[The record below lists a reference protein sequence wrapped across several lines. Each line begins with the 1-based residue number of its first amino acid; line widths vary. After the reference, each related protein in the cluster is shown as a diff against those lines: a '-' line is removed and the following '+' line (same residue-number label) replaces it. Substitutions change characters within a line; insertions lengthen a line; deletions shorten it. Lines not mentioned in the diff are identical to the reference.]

1 MIGPMIILVHH
12 YLDINLKV
20 EKMSADAD
28 ERLYRSE
35 VSLKLLAKF
44 NLMLIVLFGAGLLLV
59 SQLSRTFLEENAR
72 EQTLQQAKLMISSA
86 RSTRDYTE
94 QELDPLLENTP
105 ESAKRFLPQT
115 IPFYAATVTFNHLRK
130 DYPDYTYK
138 EAALNPTNPRD
149 RADQWEADI
158 IEYFRNHPD
167 QKQLIGERETATGK
181 SISLSQPIVT
191 NGSCLECHG
200 SPAAALPTQIQTY
213 GSANGFG
220 WTLNEI
226 IGAQIVS
233 VPTAVA
239 EGIATRIFH
248 TMLLYI
254 SGSFIGTL
262 AVIDLGLYYIVIRPL
277 RRLATTADQ
286 VSKGDLSQPEL
297 LYKGKD
303 EIAEVTASFNRM
315 YVSLKKAIQMLDR

>member
-1 MIGPMIILVHH
+1 
-12 YLDINLKV
+12 
-20 EKMSADAD
+20 
-28 ERLYRSE
+28 
-35 VSLKLLAKF
+35 LKLLAKF
-44 NLMLIVLFGAGLLLV
+44 NIMLILLFGSGLLLV
-59 SQLSRTFLEENAR
+59 SQLSRSFLEKNAR
-72 EQTLQQAKLMISSA
+72 EQTLQQAKLMIASA

-94 QELDPLLENTP
+94 QELDPLLETTP
-105 ESAKRFLPQT
+105 ESAVRFLPQT
-115 IPFYAATVTFNHLRK
+115 IPFYAATVTFNNLRK

-158 IEYFRNHPD
+158 IDYFRNHPD
-167 QKQLIGERETATGK
+167 QKQLVGERQTATGT

-191 NGSCLECHG
+191 NKSCLECHG
-200 SPAAALPTQIQTY
+200 LPENAPPTEIRTY

-220 WTLNEI
+220 WTLNEV

-254 SGSFIGTL
+254 SASFIGTL
-262 AVIDLGLYYIVIRPL
+262 AVIDLGLYYIIILPV
-277 RRLATTADQ
+277 RRLATTADL
-286 VSKGDLSQPEL
+286 VSRGDLSQAEL
-297 LYKGKD
+297 TVKGKD

-315 YVSLKKAIQMLDR
+315 YVSLKKAIQMLDT

>member
-1 MIGPMIILVHH
+1 M
-12 YLDINLKV
+12 
-20 EKMSADAD
+20 
-28 ERLYRSE
+28 
-35 VSLKLLAKF
+35 KLLAKF
-44 NLMLIVLFGAGLLLV
+44 NLLLILLFGTGLLLV
-59 SQLSRTFLEENAR
+59 SQLSRRFLEENAR

-94 QELDPLLENTP
+94 QELDPLLEQVPDSRT
-105 ESAKRFLPQT
+105 RFLPQT

-158 IEYFRNHPD
+158 INYFRDHPD
-167 QKQLIGERETATGK
+167 KKQLISERQTATGT
-181 SISLSQPIVT
+181 SISLSQPIAA
-191 NGSCLECHG
+191 NASCLECHG
-200 SPAAALPTQIQTY
+200 SPAAAPANEILTY

-220 WTLNEI
+220 WKVNEV

-239 EGIATRIFH
+239 EGIASHILRTL
-248 TMLLYI
+248 LLYI
-254 SGSFIGTL
+254 SLSFIGTL
-262 AVIDLGLYYIVIRPL
+262 AVIDLGLYYIVIVPV
-277 RRLATTADQ
+277 RRLAATADL
-286 VSKGDLSQPEL
+286 VSTGDLSQPEL
-297 LYKGKD
+297 TYNGKD

-315 YVSLKKAIQMLDR
+315 YVSLKKAIQMLDKS

>member
-1 MIGPMIILVHH
+1 M
-12 YLDINLKV
+12 
-20 EKMSADAD
+20 
-28 ERLYRSE
+28 
-35 VSLKLLAKF
+35 KLLAKF
-44 NLMLIVLFGAGLLLV
+44 NIMLILLFGSGLLLV
-59 SQLSRTFLEENAR
+59 SQLSRSFLEKNAR
-72 EQTLQQAKLMISSA
+72 EQTLQQAKLMIASA

-94 QELDPLLENTP
+94 QELDPLLETTP
-105 ESAKRFLPQT
+105 ESAVRFLPQT
-115 IPFYAATVTFNHLRK
+115 IPFYAATVTFNNLRK

-158 IEYFRNHPD
+158 IDYFRNHPD
-167 QKQLIGERETATGK
+167 QKQLVGERQTATGT

-191 NGSCLECHG
+191 NKSCLECHG
-200 SPAAALPTQIQTY
+200 LPENAPPTEIRTY

-220 WTLNEI
+220 WTLNEV

-254 SGSFIGTL
+254 SASFVGTL
-262 AVIDLGLYYIVIRPL
+262 AVIDLGLYYIIIRPVK
-277 RRLATTADQ
+277 RLATMADL

-297 LYKGKD
+297 AVKGKD